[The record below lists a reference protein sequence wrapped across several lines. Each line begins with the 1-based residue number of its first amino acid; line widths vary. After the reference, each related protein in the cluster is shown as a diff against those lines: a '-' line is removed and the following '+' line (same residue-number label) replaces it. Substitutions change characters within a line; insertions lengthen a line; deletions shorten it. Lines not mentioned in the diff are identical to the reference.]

1 RIYSRLWEHSK
12 SPDIAANLGVAELE
26 LRQYSAAATHL
37 AYALENLLPSTSVD
51 QKAALEASF
60 QQALQHVGV
69 LELSITPSDATLTI
83 DSRPA
88 HPVADRLYLDPGTR
102 KLVASAQGHQT
113 LQDFISIKAGETKQ
127 AEITLQPDPQAQTP
141 PTSGEPGT
149 LTELEPTDS
158 STTYPVARKKPSWI
172 PVIIGGAVTAVAAG
186 VYVGFRLRAEDAR
199 DDAEEFRTAA
209 EERYGLA
216 PCLTSPGSAS
226 SDCADIEKASDRF
239 ESSTRIGNIALVA
252 GSVALAATATFAVI
266 NLWPSSERTHNS
278 LSVGPTGF
286 NLQGSF

>member
-1 RIYSRLWEHSK
+1 
-12 SPDIAANLGVAELE
+12 
-26 LRQYSAAATHL
+26 
-37 AYALENLLPSTSVD
+37 VD
-51 QKAALEASF
+51 QHAALEASF

-88 HPVADRLYLDPGTR
+88 QPVADRLYLDPGTR

-127 AEITLQPDPQAQTP
+127 AEITLQPDPQAASP
-141 PTSGEPGT
+141 APSGEPGT

-199 DDAEEFRTAA
+199 DDMDRLSAEA
-209 EERYGLA
+209 EDQFGPS
-216 PCLTSPGSAS
+216 PCLSPRGSS
-226 SDCADIEKASDRF
+226 SSECADIDKANDRL
-239 ESSTRIGNIALVA
+239 ETSSRVGNIALIA
-252 GSVALAATATFAVI
+252 GGVALAATATFAVI
-266 NLWPSSERTHNS
+266 NLWPSSERHQTS
-278 LSVGPTGF
+278 LGIGPSGLHLKGTF
-286 NLQGSF
+286 

>member
-1 RIYSRLWEHSK
+1 
-12 SPDIAANLGVAELE
+12 
-26 LRQYSAAATHL
+26 
-37 AYALENLLPSTSVD
+37 
-51 QKAALEASF
+51 
-60 QQALQHVGV
+60 
-69 LELSITPSDATLTI
+69 
-83 DSRPA
+83 
-88 HPVADRLYLDPGTR
+88 PVAGRLYLDPGTR
-102 KLVASAQGHQT
+102 KLLASAQGHQT

-172 PVIIGGAVTAVAAG
+172 PVTIGGAVTAVAAG

-199 DDAEEFRTAA
+199 DDAEEFRAAA

-239 ESSTRIGNIALVA
+239 ESST
-252 GSVALAATATFAVI
+252 
-266 NLWPSSERTHNS
+266 
-278 LSVGPTGF
+278 
-286 NLQGSF
+286 